1 MSGVLYLSDLD
12 GTLLGPDQRLSPYA
26 VEALNRLVKE
36 GLLFS
41 YATARS
47 FHTARVCTAGL
58 TAHIPAATYNG
69 SLIVDQR
76 TGEILQKTVFSAAER
91 DGLSRLLR
99 EAGLKPIVYSLIDG
113 RERFSFDASALPRPE
128 ADFLAAKTGDV
139 RIRPLQSEEGLLD
152 GEVFYFTCIDAPEK
166 IRAAVQKLPAFRQAA
181 SYVQQTDIYSGEEWL
196 ELMPAGA
203 TKRAAVRQLLAL
215 TGAEKA
221 VVFGDMKNDIPM
233 FLEAAEGYAVA
244 NAAPE
249 LKAVASGIIG
259 SNREDGVVR
268 WLERYGRRGTDP
280 FK

>member
-1 MSGVLYLSDLD
+1 MSGILYLSDLD

-26 VEALNRLVKE
+26 VETLNRLVGE

-113 RERFSFDASALPRPE
+113 RERFSFDASALPPPE
-128 ADFLAAKTGDV
+128 ADFVATRSGDG
-139 RIRPLQSEEGLLD
+139 RIRPLPSEEGLLD

-166 IRAAVQKLPAFRQAA
+166 IQAAVRRLSAFRQAV
-181 SYVQQTDIYSGEEWL
+181 SFVQQKDIYSGKEWL

-215 TGAEKA
+215 TGADKA

-249 LKAVASGIIG
+249 LKSVASGIIG

-268 WLERYGRRGTDP
+268 WLEANGIRR
-280 FK
+280 

>member
-1 MSGVLYLSDLD
+1 MSRVLYLSDLD
-12 GTLLGPDQRLSPYA
+12 GTLLGPDQRLSRYA
-26 VEALNRLVKE
+26 VETLNRLVEE

-47 FHTARVCTAGL
+47 FYTARVCTAGL
-58 TAHIPAATYNG
+58 TAHIPAAVYNG
-69 SLIVDQR
+69 SMIVDQR

-91 DGLSRLLR
+91 DGLYALLR
-99 EAGLKPIVYSLIDG
+99 EAGLRPIVYSLVGG
-113 RERFSFDASALPRPE
+113 RERFSFDASALPPPE
-128 ADFLAAKTGDV
+128 ADFVATRSGDG
-139 RIRPLQSEEGLLD
+139 RIRPLPSEEGLLD

-166 IRAAVQKLPAFRQAA
+166 IQAAVRRLPAFRQAA
-181 SYVQQTDIYSGEEWL
+181 SFVQQKDIYSGEEWL
-196 ELMPAGA
+196 EVMPAGA

-215 TGAEKA
+215 TGAERA

-249 LKAVASGIIG
+249 LKAAAAGVIG

-268 WLERYGRRGTDP
+268 WLERYGERR
-280 FK
+280 

>member
-1 MSGVLYLSDLD
+1 MSGILYLSDLD

-26 VEALNRLVKE
+26 VETLNRLVGE

-113 RERFSFDASALPRPE
+113 RERFSFDASALPPPE
-128 ADFLAAKTGDV
+128 ADFVATRSGDG
-139 RIRPLQSEEGLLD
+139 RIRPLPSEKGLLD

-166 IRAAVQKLPAFRQAA
+166 IQAAVRRLLAFRQAA
-181 SYVQQTDIYSGEEWL
+181 SFVQQKDIYSGEEWL

-215 TGAEKA
+215 TGADKA

-268 WLERYGRRGTDP
+268 WLEANGIRR
-280 FK
+280 

>member
-26 VEALNRLVKE
+26 VRTLNRLVKE

-69 SLIVDQR
+69 SMIVDQR

-128 ADFLAAKTGDV
+128 ADFVATRSGDG
-139 RIRPLQSEEGLLD
+139 RIRPLPSEEGLLD

-166 IRAAVQKLPAFRQAA
+166 IQAAVRRLPAFRQAT
-181 SYVQQTDIYSGEEWL
+181 SFVQQKDIYSGEEWL

-203 TKRAAVRQLLAL
+203 TKRAAVRQLLTL
-215 TGAEKA
+215 TGADKA

-249 LKAVASGIIG
+249 LKAVAAGVIG

-268 WLERYGRRGTDP
+268 WLEANGIRR
-280 FK
+280 